1 MEINPMALYT
11 IYGEQDIP
19 QCADLSSVNPLD
31 LLGYIFVNKH
41 CSTQQRAQEKEFLE
55 EEGLFMVTRN

>member
-1 MEINPMALYT
+1 MEINPRAWYT

-19 QCADLSSVNPLD
+19 QCAELSSVNPLD

-41 CSTQQRAQEKEFLE
+41 CNTQKHAQEKEFPE
-55 EEGLFMVTRN
+55 EEVKFMVTRN